1 MSNFLA
7 IDAGTGSIRAVI
19 FSASGRI
26 RGIASRAWDHYPVDG
41 IPGSMDFAV
50 ERNYQLL
57 CNVVREVLDQVG
69 IAGTDISAV
78 SASSMREGIVLL
90 DSSGRELWACANVD
104 SRSDTQVRE
113 LGADPTVEEEIYR
126 LSGQTFALAAQPR
139 LKWLQQHRPELY
151 EAAATML
158 MLSEWVLYRLSGE
171 LCIEP
176 TNGSTSGLLALADRD
191 SDPRLA
197 QLCGIR
203 DGLLPRTLE
212 PGDVVGNVTD
222 SAARDTG
229 LAPGTPVGVGGGDA
243 QIAALG
249 LGVNAPGQALL
260 VGGTFW
266 QLEVNTDTPGTHP
279 DMAVRVNAAAAKS
292 LWQAEAI
299 AFHPGTAV
307 RWFRDTFG
315 AAEVSMASEQG
326 RNPLDVLS
334 EAAAS
339 VPIGSDGV
347 IPIFSDVMN
356 YRRWRH
362 AAPSFLNLGL
372 SPGPR
377 TRAAM
382 FRSLLENAAIVS
394 ACNLELVSAF
404 APATVPEIVF
414 AGGAS
419 SSPIWTQIV
428 ADVFERPL
436 RISAV
441 AEATA
446 QGTAAC
452 AASAS
457 GYYASPAEA
466 AEDWVSWA
474 ATIDPIPGNHE
485 RYASVRDAW
494 QTAYAAQREL
504 AFSGVT
510 RSMWHAPG
518 S

>member
-7 IDAGTGSIRAVI
+7 IDAGTGSIRAVV
-19 FSASGRI
+19 FSATGHTL
-26 RGIASRAWDHYPVDG
+26 GIASRAWEHDAVDG
-41 IPGSMDFAV
+41 IPSSMDFAV
-50 ERNYQLL
+50 ERNYRLL
-57 CNVVREVLDQVG
+57 CTVVREVLDQVG
-69 IAGTDISAV
+69 ISGKDISSV

-90 DSSGRELWACANVD
+90 DTAGRELWACANVD
-104 SRSDTQVRE
+104 SRSDAQVRE
-113 LGADPTVEEEIYR
+113 LAADPAVEEEVYR

-139 LKWLQQHRPELY
+139 LKWLQQHRPALY

-171 LCIEP
+171 VCIEP
-176 TNGSTSGLLALADRD
+176 TNGSTSGLLALASRD
-191 SDPRLA
+191 ADPRLA

-203 DGLLPRTLE
+203 EDLLPRTLE
-212 PGDVVGNVTD
+212 PGDVAGNVTAF
-222 SAARDTG
+222 AARDTG
-229 LAPGTPVGVGGGDA
+229 LAAGTPVSVGGGDA

-249 LGVNAPGQALL
+249 LGVNTPGQALL

-315 AAEVSMASEQG
+315 GDEVRTASEQG
-326 RNPLDVLS
+326 RDPLDVLS
-334 EAAAS
+334 EAAARI
-339 VPIGSDGV
+339 PIGSDGV

-394 ACNLELVSAF
+394 AANLDLVSAF

-419 SSPIWTQIV
+419 ASPAWTQIV
-428 ADVFERPL
+428 ADVFGRPL

-457 GYYASPAEA
+457 GHYASPAEA
-466 AEDWVSWA
+466 AQDWVSWG

-485 RYASVRDAW
+485 RYASVRDDW
-494 QTAYAAQREL
+494 QTAYAAQRQL
-504 AFSGVT
+504 ACTGVT
-510 RSMWHAPG
+510 RPMWHAPG